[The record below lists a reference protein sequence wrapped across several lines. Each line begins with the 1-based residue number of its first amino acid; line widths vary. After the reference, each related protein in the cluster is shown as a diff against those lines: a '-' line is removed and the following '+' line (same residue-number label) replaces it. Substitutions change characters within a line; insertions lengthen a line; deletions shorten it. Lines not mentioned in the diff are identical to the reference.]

1 MNWAIYSLVQGMRM
15 RFSSWSEFFLM
26 GGYALYVWMAYG
38 LTLVV
43 LGTVIIA
50 LLLRHR
56 RLQRDMAR
64 RKRRAQQSGV
74 VK

>member
-1 MNWAIYSLVQGMRM
+1 MNWAIDSLVQGMRM
-15 RFSSWSEFFLM
+15 KFSNWSEFFQM

>member
-1 MNWAIYSLVQGMRM
+1 M
-15 RFSSWSEFFLM
+15 RFSNWSEFFHM
-26 GGYALYVWMAYG
+26 GGYALYVWMSYG

-43 LGTVIIA
+43 LGAVMLA

-64 RKRRAQQSGV
+64 RKRREQQSGIA
-74 VK
+74 K